1 MNAPP
6 RRHDA
11 AGRVEENFSTCT
23 VEKSDCRLNISAY
36 SALLLYHNH
45 IAIRSM
51 LKSKLEFYAKITTPD
66 GREITRRVEE
76 EIPDELNPHDL
87 DEFMSS
93 FDDYERRALRARN
106 GICKEITQA
115 WLDEQAKKGA

>member
-1 MNAPP
+1 MNM
-6 RRHDA
+6 
-11 AGRVEENFSTCT
+11 GQ
-23 VEKSDCRLNISAY
+23 
-36 SALLLYHNH
+36 
-45 IAIRSM
+45 
-51 LKSKLEFYAKITTPD
+51 SKLELYAKITTSD

-76 EIPDELNPHDL
+76 AIPDDLNPHDM

-93 FDDYERRALRARN
+93 CDDYERHALRARN